1 MNEFLGLFE
10 ECELITRY
18 WLDYVLIDLLI
29 NLSVQRW
36 LIREEMNVL
45 VDSKHN
51 EFTDDQD
58 LEVVFV
64 LQKGLLWLNVE

>member
-1 MNEFLGLFE
+1 
-10 ECELITRY
+10 
-18 WLDYVLIDLLI
+18 
-29 NLSVQRW
+29 
-36 LIREEMNVL
+36 MNVL